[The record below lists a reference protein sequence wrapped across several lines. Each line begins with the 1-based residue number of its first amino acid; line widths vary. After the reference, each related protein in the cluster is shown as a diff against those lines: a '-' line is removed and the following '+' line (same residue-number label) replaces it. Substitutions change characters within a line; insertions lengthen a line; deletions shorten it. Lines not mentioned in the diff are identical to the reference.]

1 MMVWEVGIP
10 GKTGVSRLITKSQ
23 DCGVSATT
31 AGFVLQPLIW
41 RRLIGKAD
49 SIRWSSHFQT
59 VRDTSPN
66 P

>member
-49 SIRWSSHFQT
+49 SIRWS
-59 VRDTSPN
+59 
-66 P
+66 